1 MRDLRH
7 ILQDEFIGLRVKVV
21 KCTNPCCVGLSGI
34 VIDETRNTFKILCK
48 DRGEKILIKENSI
61 FHFTLPD
68 KTVVEIDG
76 KALVG
81 RPEDRVKKVVR
92 RRW

>member
-1 MRDLRH
+1 MKDFKH
-7 ILQDEFIGLRVKVV
+7 ILQDEFIGLKAKVV
-21 KCTNPCCVGLSGI
+21 KCTNFSCVGLSGT
-34 VIDETRNTFKILCK
+34 VIDETKNTFRILCR
-48 DRGEKILIKENSI
+48 DGGEKTLIKENCI

-68 KTVVEIDG
+68 KTVVEIEG

-81 RPEDRVKKVVR
+81 RPEDRVKKMIR

>member
-7 ILQDEFIGLRVKVV
+7 ILQDEFIGLKAKVV
-21 KCTNPCCVGLSGI
+21 KCTNKSCVGLSGI
-34 VIDETRNTFKILCK
+34 IIDETKNTFKILCR
-48 DRGEKILIKENSI
+48 DGSEKILIKENCI

-68 KTVVEIDG
+68 KTVVEIEG
-76 KALVG
+76 RALIG
-81 RPEDRVKKVVR
+81 RPEDRLKRAVR